1 VELKIIRTSGDRNQV
16 QPFRELGG
24 RGLFT
29 KEIEQALLE
38 REIDL
43 AVHSLKDLPTDLPGG
58 LALGA
63 TGPRED
69 PRDALLAREARSFA
83 DLPEGARVGT
93 GSLRRRAM
101 LLHLRPDLR
110 MENLRGNLDTR
121 LRKLET
127 EGMDAIVLAVAG
139 LSRMGWADRITE
151 RLPMA
156 SCLPD
161 AGQGAIGIEVRSDDP
176 EALEA
181 AAGLNDPATLAAV
194 TSERAL
200 LRALGGGCQVPIGA
214 WGRIEEGRLK
224 LDAAV
229 ASPDGSRILR
239 DSDEDRPGLSE
250 DLGRRLAGRLLDS
263 GAAEL
268 LKGI

>member
-1 VELKIIRTSGDRNQV
+1 
-16 QPFRELGG
+16 
-24 RGLFT
+24 
-29 KEIEQALLE
+29 
-38 REIDL
+38 
-43 AVHSLKDLPTDLPGG
+43 
-58 LALGA
+58 
-63 TGPRED
+63 
-69 PRDALLAREARSFA
+69 
-83 DLPEGARVGT
+83 
-93 GSLRRRAM
+93 
-101 LLHLRPDLR
+101 
-110 MENLRGNLDTR
+110 
-121 LRKLET
+121 
-127 EGMDAIVLAVAG
+127 
-139 LSRMGWADRITE
+139 
-151 RLPMA
+151 MA